1 MPVEFFDRNGRL
13 IRVGDLVRSP
23 HYRDRRWGRQWLY
36 HSIVASG
43 EYLEAVPTEELA
55 TGRKSGGRF
64 WINAI
69 TASTVEIVQG
79 AGRYPDNVF
88 QERKSNKKAIA
99 KLRREVAAKTGEV
112 S

>member
-1 MPVEFFDRNGRL
+1 MKTEFFDRKGRL

-23 HYRDRRWGRQWLY
+23 HYRDRRWGQQWLY
-36 HSIVASG
+36 HSIVANG

-55 TGRKSGGRF
+55 TGVKDGGRV

-69 TASTVEIVQG
+69 SASTVEIIKG
-79 AGRYPDNVF
+79 AGKYPDNVF

-99 KLRREVAAKTGEV
+99 KFRREVAAKTGKGN
-112 S
+112 